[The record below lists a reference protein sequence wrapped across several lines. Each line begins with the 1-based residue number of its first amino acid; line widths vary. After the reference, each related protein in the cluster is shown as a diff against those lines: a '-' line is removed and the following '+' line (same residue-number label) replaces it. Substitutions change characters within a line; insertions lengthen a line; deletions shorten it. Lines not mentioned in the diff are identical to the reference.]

1 VNAVNRQLLLKAAL
15 VALVT
20 IVALVYLGPTLM
32 GHKYKFGRGTLQEI
46 PELRLG
52 LDLQGGVLFL
62 LDVRV
67 DEAVRQQ
74 LDDIKYD
81 LVNKLRQ
88 AQVGFRPIEINVLR
102 DPKTGEVSSAELIV
116 LVIDRAQTQKVKDA
130 MSFPD
135 LKLVGDTPWGRRGRR
150 LVYAYDLKKIAQ
162 ETRRTVRQAMMT
174 IRNRID
180 RFGVAEPD
188 ITQQGRTRILI
199 QLPGYTDK
207 DEAKR
212 KIQQVAKL
220 EFRLVNE
227 AATRSC
233 QKVTEAC
240 VSPGLKCR
248 EARKRCD
255 LDMRAGQKPDGEID
269 TVAYKYSPTARRR
282 GQEKVWLYAKV
293 LMTGKD
299 IDKANVAYGD
309 NNAPYV
315 SLTFNRRGA
324 ADFARVTRTHEKK
337 RMAVVLDGRVYSAP
351 TIEEAITQGRAQIT
365 GSFSNEEA
373 RDLADALQSG
383 SLPVSVNIIHDMAV
397 GPSLGAASVR
407 AGKISI
413 MVGGI
418 IVLFFMVFYYRIS
431 GLLADFA
438 LVLNIILVLAVLA
451 GLGAA
456 LTLPGIAGIV
466 LTIGMAVD
474 ANVLIFERIREELR
488 AGRPIRA
495 AIETGYSR
503 ATLTI
508 LDANATTL
516 IVAIVLWQ
524 FGTGPIQGFATTLT
538 VGIMSSMFTAIFVTR
553 IIYDLVLTR
562 WQPQKLSI

>member
-1 VNAVNRQLLLKAAL
+1 MNRQLLIKAAL

-20 IVALVYLGPTLM
+20 VVALVYLGPTLM
-32 GHKYKFGRGTLQEI
+32 GHKYKFGKGTLQEI

-62 LDVRV
+62 LSVRV
-67 DEAVRQQ
+67 DEAISQQ
-74 LDDIKYD
+74 LDDVKYD
-81 LVNKLRQ
+81 LTGKLRGK
-88 AQVGFRPIEINVLR
+88 VGIMPIEYAVTR
-102 DPKTGEVSSAELIV
+102 DPKTGQVSSGELVIR
-116 LVIDRAQTQKVKDA
+116 VIDRRDAGRVKTA
-130 MSFPD
+130 VTTPD
-135 LKLVGDTPWGRRGRR
+135 LRLVSDTPWGQRGRR
-150 LVYAYDLKKIAQ
+150 LVYAYDTKRIEQ
-162 ETRRTVRQAMMT
+162 ITRRTVRQSMMT

-188 ITQQGRTRILI
+188 ITRHGRTRILI
-199 QLPGYTDK
+199 QLPGYTEK

-227 AATRSC
+227 TATRAC
-233 QKVTEAC
+233 AAVRNACTTGGPRCEEAKK
-240 VSPGLKCR
+240 L
-248 EARKRCD
+248 CD
-255 LDMRAGQKPDGEID
+255 LAMRVGGKPDGEIN
-269 TVAYKYSPTARRR
+269 TAAYKYSKTASLH
-282 GQEKVWLYAKV
+282 GEKGVWLYTKV

-299 IDKANVAYGD
+299 IDKANVAYD
-309 NNAPYV
+309 DRNRPYV
-315 SLTFNRRGA
+315 SLNFNSRGA
-324 ADFARVTRTHEKK
+324 SDFERITRAHEKK
-337 RMAVVLDGRVYSAP
+337 RMAVVLDGKVYSAP
-351 TIEEAITQGRAQIT
+351 TIQEVISQGRAQIT
-365 GSFSNEEA
+365 GSFSTEEA

-383 SLPVSVNIIHDMAV
+383 SLPVSVEIIQDRAV

-413 MVGGI
+413 VVGGI
-418 IVLFFMVFYYRIS
+418 IVLLFMVLFYRLS
-431 GLLADFA
+431 GLVADLA
-438 LVLNIILVLAVLA
+438 LVLNIVFVLAVLA

-474 ANVLIFERIREELR
+474 ANVLVFERVREELR
-488 AGRPIRA
+488 AGRPPRA
-495 AIETGYSR
+495 AIDTGYSR

-516 IVAIVLWQ
+516 IVAVVLWQ

-538 VGIMSSMFTAIFVTR
+538 IGVLSSMFTAIFVTR
-553 IIYDLVLTR
+553 IIFDMVLGR

>member
-1 VNAVNRQLLLKAAL
+1 

-32 GHKYKFGRGTLQEI
+32 GHKYKFGKGTLQEI

-67 DEAVRQQ
+67 DEAVAQQ
-74 LDDIKYD
+74 LDDVKYD
-81 LVNKLRQ
+81 LTGKLRGK
-88 AQVGFRPIEINVLR
+88 VGIMPIETSVTR
-102 DPKTGEVSSAELIV
+102 DPKTGQVTSGDLVIR
-116 LVIDRAQTQKVKDA
+116 VIDRQDAGRVKSA
-130 MSFPD
+130 VSSPD
-135 LKLVGDTPWGRRGRR
+135 LRLVSETPWGRRGRR
-150 LVYAYDLKKIAQ
+150 LVYAYDAKRIEQL
-162 ETRRTVRQAMMT
+162 TRRTVRQSMMT

-188 ITQQGRTRILI
+188 ITRHGRTRILI
-199 QLPGYTDK
+199 QLPGYTEK

-227 AATRSC
+227 TATRAC
-233 QKVTEAC
+233 AAVRNACTTGGPRCEEAKK
-240 VSPGLKCR
+240 L
-248 EARKRCD
+248 CD
-255 LDMRAGQKPDGEID
+255 LALRVGGKPGGEIN
-269 TVAYKYSPTARRR
+269 TAAYKYSKTAARRGEDR
-282 GQEKVWLYAKV
+282 VWLYTKV

-299 IDKANVAYGD
+299 IDKANVAYD
-309 NNAPYV
+309 DRNQPYV
-315 SLTFNRRGA
+315 SLNFNSRGA
-324 ADFARVTRTHEKK
+324 ADFERITRAHEKK
-337 RMAVVLDGRVYSAP
+337 RMAVVLDGKVYSAP
-351 TIEEAITQGRAQIT
+351 TIQEVISQGRAQIT
-365 GSFSNEEA
+365 GSFTTEEA

-383 SLPVSVNIIHDMAV
+383 SLPVSVEIIQDRAV

-413 MVGGI
+413 MVGGL
-418 IVLFFMVFYYRIS
+418 IVLLFMLLYYRLS
-431 GLLADFA
+431 GLVADFA
-438 LVLNIILVLAVLA
+438 LVLNIIFVLAVLA

-488 AGRPIRA
+488 AGRPTRA
-495 AIETGYSR
+495 AIDTGYSR

-516 IVAIVLWQ
+516 IVAVVLWQ

-538 VGIMSSMFTAIFVTR
+538 IGVLSSMFTAIFVTR
-553 IIYDLVLTR
+553 IVFDVVLGR

>member
-1 VNAVNRQLLLKAAL
+1 MNRQLLLKAAL

-32 GHKYKFGRGTLQEI
+32 GHKYRFGKGTLQEI
-46 PELRLG
+46 PQLRLG

-67 DEAVRQQ
+67 DEAIRQQ

-81 LVNKLRQ
+81 LITKLRQ
-88 AQVGFRPIEINVLR
+88 ADVGFRPIEVNVAR
-102 DPKTGEVSSAELIV
+102 DPKTGEVSSADLTV
-116 LVIDRAQTQKVKDA
+116 LVIDRAQVQKVKDA
-130 MSFPD
+130 MTFPE
-135 LKLVGDTPWGRRGRR
+135 LHLVSDTPWGRRGRR
-150 LVYAYDLKKIAQ
+150 LVYAYEMKMVSQ
-162 ETRRTVRQAMMT
+162 ETRSTVRQAMMT

-180 RFGVAEPD
+180 QFGVAEPD

-233 QKVTEAC
+233 QKVTQAC
-240 VSPGLKCR
+240 ATGGLKCQA
-248 EARKRCD
+248 ARKRCD
-255 LDMRAGQKPDGEID
+255 LDMRIGQKPGGEIN
-269 TVAYKYSPTARRR
+269 TIPFKFSPTARRR
-282 GQEKVWLYAKV
+282 GGERIWLYAKV

-299 IDKANVAYGD
+299 IKKANVAYGD
-309 NNAPYV
+309 NNQPYV
-315 SLTFNRRGA
+315 SLTFNSRGA
-324 ADFARVTRTHEKK
+324 ADFARVTRAHEKK
-337 RMAVVLDGRVYSAP
+337 RMAVVLDNRVYSAP

-365 GSFSNEEA
+365 GSFTNAEA
-373 RDLADALQSG
+373 RDLANALQSG

-397 GPSLGAASVR
+397 GPSLGAASVH
-407 AGKISI
+407 AGKVSI
-413 MVGGI
+413 IVGGLL
-418 IVLFFMVFYYRIS
+418 VLVFMLFYYKLA

-438 LVLNIILVLAVLA
+438 LVLNIVLTLAILA

-495 AIETGYSR
+495 AIDTGYSR

-508 LDANATTL
+508 VDANATTL

-538 VGIMSSMFTAIFVTR
+538 IGITSSMFTAIFVTR
-553 IIYDLVLTR
+553 IIYDLILSR
-562 WQPQKLSI
+562 WQLQKLSI

>member
-1 VNAVNRQLLLKAAL
+1 MNRQLLIKAAL

-20 IVALVYLGPTLM
+20 VVALVYLGPTLM
-32 GHKYKFGRGTLQEI
+32 GHKYKFGKGTLQEI

-62 LDVRV
+62 LSVRV
-67 DEAVRQQ
+67 DEAISQQ
-74 LDDIKYD
+74 LDDVKYD
-81 LVNKLRQ
+81 LTGKLRGK
-88 AQVGFRPIEINVLR
+88 VGIMPIEYAVTR
-102 DPKTGEVSSAELIV
+102 DPKTGQVSSGELVIR
-116 LVIDRAQTQKVKDA
+116 VIDRRDAGRVKTA
-130 MSFPD
+130 VTTPD
-135 LKLVGDTPWGRRGRR
+135 LRLVSDTPWGQRGRR
-150 LVYAYDLKKIAQ
+150 LVYAYDTKRIEQ
-162 ETRRTVRQAMMT
+162 ITRRTVRQSMMT

-188 ITQQGRTRILI
+188 ITRHGRTRILI
-199 QLPGYTDK
+199 QLPGYTEK

-227 AATRSC
+227 TATRAC
-233 QKVTEAC
+233 AAVRNACTTGGPRCEEAKK
-240 VSPGLKCR
+240 L
-248 EARKRCD
+248 CD
-255 LDMRAGQKPDGEID
+255 LAMRVGGKPDGEIN
-269 TVAYKYSPTARRR
+269 TAAYKYSKTASLH
-282 GQEKVWLYAKV
+282 GEKGVWLYTKV

-299 IDKANVAYGD
+299 IDKANVAYD
-309 NNAPYV
+309 DRNRPYV
-315 SLTFNRRGA
+315 SLNFNSRGA
-324 ADFARVTRTHEKK
+324 SDFERITRAHEKK
-337 RMAVVLDGRVYSAP
+337 RMAVVLDGKVYSAP
-351 TIEEAITQGRAQIT
+351 TIQEVISQGRAQIT
-365 GSFSNEEA
+365 GSFSTEEA

-383 SLPVSVNIIHDMAV
+383 SLPVSVEIIQDRAV

-413 MVGGI
+413 VVGGI
-418 IVLFFMVFYYRIS
+418 IVLLFMVLFYRLS
-431 GLLADFA
+431 GLVADLA
-438 LVLNIILVLAVLA
+438 LVLNIVFVLAVLA

-474 ANVLIFERIREELR
+474 ANVLVFERVREELR
-488 AGRPIRA
+488 AGRPPRA
-495 AIETGYSR
+495 AIDTGYSR

-516 IVAIVLWQ
+516 IVAVVLWQ

-538 VGIMSSMFTAIFVTR
+538 IGVLSSMFTAIFITR
-553 IIYDLVLTR
+553 IIFDMVLGR

>member
-1 VNAVNRQLLLKAAL
+1 VNRQLLIKAAL

-32 GHKYKFGRGTLQEI
+32 GHKYKFGRGTLEEI
-46 PELRLG
+46 PQLRLG

-67 DEAVRQQ
+67 DEAIRQQ
-74 LDDIKYD
+74 LDDIRYD
-81 LVNKLRQ
+81 LINKLRQ
-88 AQVGFRPIEINVLR
+88 ADVGFRPIQVSVTR
-102 DPKTGEVSSAELIV
+102 DPKTGEVSAADLII
-116 LVIDRAQTQKVKDA
+116 LVIDRAQVQKVKDA

-135 LKLVGDTPWGRRGRR
+135 LKMVTDTPWGRRGRR
-150 LVYAYDLKKIAQ
+150 LVYAYDLRKVAQ
-162 ETRRTVRQAMMT
+162 ETRRTVHQAMMT

-188 ITQQGRTRILI
+188 ITLQGLTRILI

-233 QKVTEAC
+233 QAVTQAC
-240 VSPGLKCR
+240 ATGGLKCQ
-248 EARKRCD
+248 EAKKRCD
-255 LDMRAGQKPDGEID
+255 LDMRAGQKPGGEID
-269 TVAYKYSPTARRR
+269 TVAYRYSPTARRR
-282 GQEKVWLYAKV
+282 GEDKIWLYAKV

-299 IDKANVAYGD
+299 IDKATVSYGSS
-309 NNAPYV
+309 NQPYV
-315 SLTFNRRGA
+315 SLNFNRRGA
-324 ADFARVTRTHEKK
+324 ADFARVTQAHEKK
-337 RMAVVLDGRVYSAP
+337 RMAVVLDQRVYSAP

-365 GSFSNEEA
+365 GSFTNEEA

-383 SLPVSVNIIHDMAV
+383 SLPVSVSIIHDMSV

-413 MVGGI
+413 IVGGLL
-418 IVLFFMVFYYRIS
+418 VLIFMLFYYRLA

-438 LVLNIILVLAVLA
+438 LVLNIVLVLAILA

-488 AGRPIRA
+488 SGRPIRA

-508 LDANATTL
+508 VDANATTL

-538 VGIMSSMFTAIFVTR
+538 IGIISSMFTAIFVTR
-553 IIYDLVLTR
+553 IIYDLILSR